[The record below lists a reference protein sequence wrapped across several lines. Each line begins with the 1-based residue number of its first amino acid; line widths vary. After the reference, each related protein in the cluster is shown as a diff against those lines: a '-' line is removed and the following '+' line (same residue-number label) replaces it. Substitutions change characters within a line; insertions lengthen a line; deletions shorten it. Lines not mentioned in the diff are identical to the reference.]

1 MSIVLEAARVR
12 KTNTHF
18 DKLPPDI
25 LESILNLEYRRKY
38 QEVMRMVRLR
48 SFMNDN
54 FDKYERRNENV
65 ARAWALGRCFRTRR
79 LRTDGLAIHSYDL
92 CIGYTTASGT
102 KVALDY
108 TAGGIGFY
116 SMTTSTHVGL
126 VKRYSDRVVNE

>member
-12 KTNTHF
+12 QTNTHF

-92 CIGYTTASGT
+92 CIGYTTARGT
-102 KVALDY
+102 K
-108 TAGGIGFY
+108 GGIRFY

-126 VKRYSDRVVNE
+126 VKRYNDRVIHE

>member
-12 KTNTHF
+12 QTNTHF

-65 ARAWALGRCFRTRR
+65 ARAWALGRCF
-79 LRTDGLAIHSYDL
+79 LRGVFWML
-92 CIGYTTASGT
+92 G
-102 KVALDY
+102 
-108 TAGGIGFY
+108 
-116 SMTTSTHVGL
+116 VGVL
-126 VKRYSDRVVNE
+126 VVVEVG